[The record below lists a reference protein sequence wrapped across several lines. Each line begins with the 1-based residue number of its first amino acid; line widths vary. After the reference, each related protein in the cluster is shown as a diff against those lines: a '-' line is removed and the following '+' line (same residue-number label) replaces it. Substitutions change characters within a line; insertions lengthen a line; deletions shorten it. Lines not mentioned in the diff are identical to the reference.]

1 MTGNKNNK
9 VIIKKQK
16 LRNNEYYSMQEE
28 FDSLYKQSSE
38 GKIFKNLYEIIIKEE
53 NILLAYRNIKNNKGS
68 KTKGC
73 DGRNIEY
80 LKTLNSKELVK
91 RIQEKFNNYIPKGV
105 KRVNIPKPNG
115 KTRPLGIPCIE
126 DRIIQ
131 QAIKQVMEPICESKF
146 HKHSYGF
153 RPNRSTEN
161 AIARCTYLI
170 NRCQMKYVVDIDIK
184 SFFDN
189 VDHSKLKKQIWNIG
203 IRDKRLISIIG
214 KMLKAPIIDK
224 DNKYIPTKGTPQG
237 GILSPLLSNI
247 VLNEL
252 DWWISNQW
260 ETFSTRHNYARD
272 RSHEGKG
279 IDYSN
284 KYTSLRRTTK
294 LKEIWLVRYAD
305 DFKIFCKDYKTAQKI
320 YNATKL
326 WLKERLNLDI
336 SSEKSKITNLNK
348 NYTEFLGFKFKALPR
363 KNRYICKS
371 RMSDKAKEKVIRQI
385 KEQIKTIQSKT
396 NATEADRLNK
406 IIIGCHN
413 YYRIA
418 TLVSHDFKN
427 IDFLLR
433 KSFEIRLNRYM
444 SNVDRKSEIY
454 KKRYGGYNVKLK
466 TVCGITI
473 FPIFACKMK
482 IPRSFNNNICNYTKQ
497 GRELIHKS
505 LTGRTEL
512 IDEILETENKFNTEG
527 LDNSISKLVGQ
538 NYKCYVTNQSLNSND
553 MIIFNV
559 KTKRTLKSSKSNNYK
574 NIVWIKK
581 EIHELIIKI
590 INKEKDLKGISKL
603 TKKEI
608 SKLYELVKLPE
619 EVYR

>member
-9 VIIKKQK
+9 EIIKNQK

-28 FDSLYKQSSE
+28 FDRLYKQSSE
-38 GKIFKNLYEIIIKEE
+38 GKVFKNLYEIIIKEE

-73 DGRNIEY
+73 DGKNIEY
-80 LKTLNSKELVK
+80 LNNFNSEELVRK
-91 RIQEKFNNYIPKGV
+91 IQKKLTNYTPKGI

-170 NRCQMKYVVDIDIK
+170 NRSQMKYVVDIDIK

-189 VDHSKLKKQIWNIG
+189 VNHSKLKKQIWNIG

-224 DNKYIPTKGTPQG
+224 DNKYTPKKGTPQG

-260 ETFSTRHNYARD
+260 ETFNTRHNYARD
-272 RSHEGKG
+272 RSCEGKG

-305 DFKIFCKDYKTAQKI
+305 DFKIFCKDYITAQKI

-326 WLKERLNLDI
+326 WLKERLNLEI
-336 SSEKSKITNLNK
+336 SAEKSKITNLKK
-348 NYTEFLGFKFKALPR
+348 NYTEFLGFKFKIIPKKKKYA
-363 KNRYICKS
+363 CKS
-371 RMSDKAKEKVIRQI
+371 RMSNKAKEKVIRQI
-385 KEQIKTIQSKT
+385 KEQIKTIQRKT
-396 NATEADRLNK
+396 NTAEADRLNK

-418 TLVSHDFKN
+418 TLVSHDFKH

-433 KSFEIRLNRYM
+433 KSFETRLKRYM
-444 SNVDRKSEIY
+444 SNTDRKSELY
-454 KKRYGGYNVKLK
+454 KKRYGRYNVKTK

-473 FPIFACKMK
+473 FPIFACSMK
-482 IPRSFNNNICNYTKQ
+482 IPRNFNNNICNYTEQ
-497 GRELIHKS
+497 GRALIHKN
-505 LTGRTEL
+505 LTGKTEL
-512 IDEILETENKFNTEG
+512 IGEIVKVKNGINTEG

-538 NYKCYVTNQSLNSND
+538 NYKCYVTNQSLNSNN

-559 KTKRTLKSSKSNNYK
+559 KTKKTLKTSKSNSYK

-590 INKEKDLKGISKL
+590 INNESNLKDISKL

-608 SKLYELVKLPE
+608 SKLSKLVKLPE
-619 EVYR
+619 KVYR